1 MSTAPRE
8 PAHRPAPHPTP
19 QPPAD
24 RRRHT
29 HTTPGGKD
37 TMSGEEKLRDYLK
50 RAIADARDARRRLR
64 EVEDRQQEPI
74 AIVGMACRYPGGV
87 TSPEDLWRLVADGVD
102 AVSEFPDNRGWDV
115 ESLYDP
121 DPESV
126 GKTYTRHGGFLH
138 DADRFDPEFFGMS
151 PREALA
157 TDPQQ
162 RLLLQTAWEAFENA
176 GVDPGA
182 LRGSRTGVYTGVMY
196 HDYGAGAAHIPD
208 DLEGYRAAGIAG
220 SVASGRVSYTL
231 GLEGPAVTV
240 DTACSSSLVALHL
253 AANALRSGECDLA
266 LAGGATV
273 MSTPLTYVEFSR
285 QRGLSPD
292 GRCRSFSADADGTG
306 WAEGVGLL
314 LVERLSD
321 AVRNGHQVLAVVR
334 GSAVNQD
341 GASNGL
347 TAPNGPSQE
356 RVIRRALAAAG
367 LSTADVDAVE
377 AHGTGTRL
385 GDPIEA
391 QALLNTYGQD
401 RPEDRPLYLGSLKS
415 NIGHSQAAAG
425 VGSMIKMIE
434 AMRHGVL
441 PRTLHVTEPT
451 PHVDWETGAVELL
464 SEEIPWPEAGRPRR
478 AAVSS
483 FGISGTNAHVIIEEP
498 PAAAPET
505 ARDDRP
511 AADLSVVPWTVSGR
525 TAQALQDQAARLA
538 AFVEAG
544 AGLRPVDVGFSLAA
558 GRAVLDHRAVV
569 VGDDRETLLSGLRAL
584 AEGGTA
590 ASVAVGAGRSG
601 KTAFLFTGQGAQRAG
616 MGLELADVF
625 PEFAEAFEE
634 VVGVLDGLLEVSL
647 REVIA
652 SGGEAL
658 DRTGMTQ
665 PALFAVE
672 VALFRLVESWGVRP
686 DFVAGHSIG
695 ELAAAHVAGVLSL
708 EDAARLVVA
717 RASLMDALPSGGA
730 MVAVQAAEDEVLPLL
745 EGRVAVAAVNGPTSV
760 VISGDE
766 DVVLAVAE
774 KLREQGR
781 KTKRLTVSHA
791 FHSPHMDGMLDAFR
805 KEAAQLTYAEP
816 TIPVVS
822 TLTGRLAEGDDLR
835 TPEYWA
841 DQVRGAVRFAD
852 AVGTLETAGVGV
864 FLELGPDGVLSAMA
878 AESVQEGTVVAGLR
892 RDRSEPETLVAA
904 LGQLHAAGVTV
915 DWDAYFAPALPSR
928 VTLPTYAF
936 QTQRYWLESGPA
948 APVDS
953 SGHPLLGAAVT
964 VAGSDDT
971 LFTSRISR
979 HTHPWVE
986 RHAVGD
992 AVVLSAGS
1000 FVELLIRAGDELGAD
1015 TLHGLALHAPL
1026 VLPASGDVQLQVR
1039 VGGPDEAG
1047 LRPFAVHARADRP
1060 GAAWTLHADGTLGD
1074 AGPDPETEVPGAGAS
1089 APEVAL
1095 ADELVD
1101 GAARFGVHPE
1111 LIDGALLR
1119 HPFPQP
1125 AEADGVLVPVAWSGV
1140 RLHATGATAV
1150 RAHLTATGSGADA
1163 LTAALLLA
1171 DAAGRPVL
1179 TAGSVTF
1186 QEVPYEAFAVPGREG
1201 DGEEGAPRETAKAS
1215 RRTAVS
1221 QAAPAESLA
1230 ERLAGLDDEARSRTV
1245 LTLVR
1250 SKVAEVLGH
1259 SDPDAV
1265 EQTRAFQ
1272 ELGFDSLTA
1281 VDLRNRLSAAAGMK
1295 LPATLVFDH
1304 PTPAALAAG
1313 LLELVTSGTSGS
1325 GAVLD
1330 ELDRVEAGFGA
1341 IADDEE
1347 ARAAVSARLME
1358 LLETLGGAPVAFAA
1372 AAQEAAAAPAGEDAD
1387 LAERLGSASAEDLFA
1402 FIDSELGGDPVN

>member
-1 MSTAPRE
+1 
-8 PAHRPAPHPTP
+8 
-19 QPPAD
+19 
-24 RRRHT
+24 
-29 HTTPGGKD
+29 
-37 TMSGEEKLRDYLK
+37 
-50 RAIADARDARRRLR
+50 
-64 EVEDRQQEPI
+64 
-74 AIVGMACRYPGGV
+74 GGV

-569 VGDDRETLLSGLRAL
+569 VGEDRETLLSGLRAL
-584 AEGGTA
+584 AEGGSS
-590 ASVAVGAGRSG
+590 ASVVQGAGRSG

-616 MGLELADVF
+616 MGLELADAF

-634 VVGVLDGLLEVSL
+634 VVGVLDG
-647 REVIA
+647 
-652 SGGEAL
+652 
-658 DRTGMTQ
+658 
-665 PALFAVE
+665 
-672 VALFRLVESWGVRP
+672 
-686 DFVAGHSIG
+686 
-695 ELAAAHVAGVLSL
+695 
-708 EDAARLVVA
+708 
-717 RASLMDALPSGGA
+717 
-730 MVAVQAAEDEVLPLL
+730 
-745 EGRVAVAAVNGPTSV
+745 
-760 VISGDE
+760 
-766 DVVLAVAE
+766 
-774 KLREQGR
+774 
-781 KTKRLTVSHA
+781 
-791 FHSPHMDGMLDAFR
+791 
-805 KEAAQLTYAEP
+805 
-816 TIPVVS
+816 
-822 TLTGRLAEGDDLR
+822 
-835 TPEYWA
+835 
-841 DQVRGAVRFAD
+841 
-852 AVGTLETAGVGV
+852 
-864 FLELGPDGVLSAMA
+864 
-878 AESVQEGTVVAGLR
+878 
-892 RDRSEPETLVAA
+892 
-904 LGQLHAAGVTV
+904 
-915 DWDAYFAPALPSR
+915 
-928 VTLPTYAF
+928 
-936 QTQRYWLESGPA
+936 
-948 APVDS
+948 
-953 SGHPLLGAAVT
+953 
-964 VAGSDDT
+964 
-971 LFTSRISR
+971 
-979 HTHPWVE
+979 
-986 RHAVGD
+986 
-992 AVVLSAGS
+992 
-1000 FVELLIRAGDELGAD
+1000 
-1015 TLHGLALHAPL
+1015 
-1026 VLPASGDVQLQVR
+1026 
-1039 VGGPDEAG
+1039 
-1047 LRPFAVHARADRP
+1047 
-1060 GAAWTLHADGTLGD
+1060 
-1074 AGPDPETEVPGAGAS
+1074 
-1089 APEVAL
+1089 
-1095 ADELVD
+1095 
-1101 GAARFGVHPE
+1101 
-1111 LIDGALLR
+1111 
-1119 HPFPQP
+1119 
-1125 AEADGVLVPVAWSGV
+1125 
-1140 RLHATGATAV
+1140 
-1150 RAHLTATGSGADA
+1150 
-1163 LTAALLLA
+1163 
-1171 DAAGRPVL
+1171 
-1179 TAGSVTF
+1179 
-1186 QEVPYEAFAVPGREG
+1186 
-1201 DGEEGAPRETAKAS
+1201 
-1215 RRTAVS
+1215 
-1221 QAAPAESLA
+1221 
-1230 ERLAGLDDEARSRTV
+1230 
-1245 LTLVR
+1245 
-1250 SKVAEVLGH
+1250 
-1259 SDPDAV
+1259 
-1265 EQTRAFQ
+1265 
-1272 ELGFDSLTA
+1272 
-1281 VDLRNRLSAAAGMK
+1281 
-1295 LPATLVFDH
+1295 
-1304 PTPAALAAG
+1304 
-1313 LLELVTSGTSGS
+1313 
-1325 GAVLD
+1325 
-1330 ELDRVEAGFGA
+1330 
-1341 IADDEE
+1341 
-1347 ARAAVSARLME
+1347 
-1358 LLETLGGAPVAFAA
+1358 
-1372 AAQEAAAAPAGEDAD
+1372 
-1387 LAERLGSASAEDLFA
+1387 
-1402 FIDSELGGDPVN
+1402 